1 MRRGLVLPVLMAA
14 ALIAALAANKYQ
26 LYLITLAALT
36 VVVGVGLNVLVGLS
50 GQVSFGHAGFYA
62 LGAYVAAILTAT
74 HGWNFWLALPLAAVL
89 TGVIGAGLGLIAL
102 RVTGPYLAMITI
114 AFAFIV
120 EYGVVEWTSLTGGS
134 NGLMNIPG
142 ISVAGWDWGA
152 RGLAIT
158 TVMVAALALFGY
170 RRFAASGWGPAAPAA
185 GDS

>member
-74 HGWNFWLALPLAAVL
+74 HGWNFWLALPLAAML
-89 TGVIGAGLGLIAL
+89 T
-102 RVTGPYLAMITI
+102 
-114 AFAFIV
+114 
-120 EYGVVEWTSLTGGS
+120 
-134 NGLMNIPG
+134 
-142 ISVAGWDWGA
+142 
-152 RGLAIT
+152 
-158 TVMVAALALFGY
+158 
-170 RRFAASGWGPAAPAA
+170 
-185 GDS
+185 